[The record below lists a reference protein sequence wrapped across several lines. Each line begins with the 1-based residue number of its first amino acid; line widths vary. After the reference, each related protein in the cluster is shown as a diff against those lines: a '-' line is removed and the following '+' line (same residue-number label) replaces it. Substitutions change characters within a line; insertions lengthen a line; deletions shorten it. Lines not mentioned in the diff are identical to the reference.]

1 MARQQKPLPPPKRCV
16 YCGALATSRD
26 HVIPSSLFTPPLP
39 QMITVPAC
47 AECQREKSY
56 GDDDL
61 AHYVAFSWAG
71 SQHPRAREQL
81 ERAKRATLIGRS
93 KLGKAVSKGGST
105 RELLTDSGIY
115 LFDVWEVPIPDEN
128 RDMFK
133 TLEYIVRGL
142 HVVRRFRFDRT
153 IAPIPPDCPVDVRG
167 LNRLKAEPTITRFL
181 GLPHEDFVVMR
192 NSPATNEQPI
202 AMWSRTIPVGGDPFS
217 RYWLLVFNDQECFV
231 GATGEV
237 AIFGRKYMNERQ
249 VKP

>member
-1 MARQQKPLPPPKRCV
+1 
-16 YCGALATSRD
+16 
-26 HVIPSSLFTPPLP
+26 
-39 QMITVPAC
+39 MITVPAC
-47 AECQREKSY
+47 ADCQTEKSY

-71 SQHPRAREQL
+71 SQHPRAHEQL
-81 ERAKRATLIGRS
+81 EPARRATLIGRS
-93 KLGKAVSKGGST
+93 KLGKAFLEGGSI
-105 RELLTDSGIY
+105 RELSTDCGIY

-133 TLEYIVRGL
+133 TLEYIIRGL

-153 IAPIPPDCPVDVRG
+153 IAPIPPDCPVDVRA
-167 LNRLKAEPTITRFL
+167 LNRLKDEPTITKFL
-181 GLPHEDFVVMR
+181 RLPHEDFVVMR

-202 AMWSRTIPVGGDPFS
+202 AMWSRTVPVEGDPFS

-237 AIFGRKYMNERQ
+237 AIFGRKYMIERQ
-249 VKP
+249 AKP